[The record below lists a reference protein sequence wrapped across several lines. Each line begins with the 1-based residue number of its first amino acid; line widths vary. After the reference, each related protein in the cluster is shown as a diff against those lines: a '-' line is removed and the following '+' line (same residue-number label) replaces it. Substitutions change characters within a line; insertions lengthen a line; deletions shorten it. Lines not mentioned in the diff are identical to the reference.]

1 MAVRKFTLPHGVSL
15 GLEVFCSCGG
25 APSCGLVRFCGLY
38 ASAHLVTGCC
48 DLVVLGIYLNLH
60 LSAGVEPDDIVVL
73 VLSWH
78 FKAAAMYEYSREEFE
93 EGK

>member
-1 MAVRKFTLPHGVSL
+1 MCSSL
-15 GLEVFCSCGG
+15 G
-25 APSCGLVRFCGLY
+25 
-38 ASAHLVTGCC
+38 
-48 DLVVLGIYLNLH
+48 
-60 LSAGVEPDDIVVL
+60 LSAGVEPDDVVVL